1 MRVTSIIPVLDC
13 ADLPAAVAE
22 FRDALGFTV
31 DFLWDGPPA
40 YAGLERDD
48 VEVHL
53 RAVDHSPSIGRIS
66 LIVED
71 IEAVNADLVAR
82 GATIT
87 VPLDERP
94 YGMRDLAVLTR
105 DGHTIAFGA

>member
-1 MRVTSIIPVLDC
+1 MRVRNVIPVLDC
-13 ADLPAAVAE
+13 SDLPAAVAE
-22 FRDALGFTV
+22 FRDAFGFTV
-31 DFLWDGPPA
+31 DFVWEGPPA

-48 VEVHL
+48 VEIHL
-53 RAVDHSPSIGRIS
+53 RAVEHSPSIGRLS

-71 IEAVNADLVAR
+71 IDAINADLVAR

-87 VPLDERP
+87 VPLDERE
-94 YGMRDLAVLTR
+94 YGMRDLAVVTL